1 MVISRVG
8 IVGAGWIAGQHAA
21 ALDTIPSVRLVAVC
35 DPDLGRAGALAAP
48 RGARAYGDWGT
59 MLERERPDAIW
70 ICTPP
75 LAHREPAVA
84 ALEAGVHV
92 YLEKPIARTI
102 PDAEAIVSAAA
113 AGTAVCAVGY
123 QWHASELLDRAREAT
138 ADRAMAMLVSRNYGP
153 VPARS
158 WFIQRSEGGGQLL
171 ERGSHHVDLQRA
183 LAGEVESVSAVPST
197 SAAPPRASEGNI
209 EDFVL
214 TTLHFRSGA
223 LGSVAIA
230 WTPDDHPELYSMD
243 VIADQATLL
252 IELGPDAFRLT
263 GQALGRQLRG
273 DYDDPFRRSIQGF
286 LAAAASGES
295 GRVFCT
301 PANALETLRV
311 ILACE
316 QALATGE
323 RVPLVA

>member
-1 MVISRVG
+1 
-8 IVGAGWIAGQHAA
+8 
-21 ALDTIPSVRLVAVC
+21 
-35 DPDLGRAGALAAP
+35 
-48 RGARAYGDWGT
+48 

-75 LAHREPAVA
+75 LAHREPALA
-84 ALEAGVHV
+84 ALSAGVHV
-92 YLEKPIARTI
+92 YLEKPIARAL
-102 PDAEAIVSAAA
+102 PDAESIVNAAA
-113 AGTAVCAVGY
+113 ASQAVCAIGY

-138 ADRAMAMLVSRNYGP
+138 AGQPIAMLVGRNYGP

-183 LAGEVESVSAVPST
+183 LAGDVEWVSAVP
-197 SAAPPRASEGNI
+197 AAPAARPRADEGDI

-214 TTLHFRSGA
+214 TTMYFRNGT

-243 VIADQATLL
+243 VITDQSTVL
-252 IELGPDAFRLT
+252 IELGPEAFRLT
-263 GQALGRQLRG
+263 GLSRGRQVHG
-273 DYDDPFRRSIQGF
+273 EYEDPFRRSSVGF
-286 LAAAASGES
+286 LAAARCGEP

-301 PANALETLRV
+301 PADALQTLRV
-311 ILACE
+311 VQACE
-316 QALATGE
+316 RALATGE
-323 RVPLVA
+323 RVPLAD